1 MECRE
6 IVDSAK
12 ESPIELSGCKD
23 CDKLQILF
31 NENPGGKPIRRTGLI
46 LAAIVGGTGIA
57 ISTICIPF
65 VTPAL
70 RRICLPY
77 VPATTIQLENIQ
89 RALKT
94 FAHKKSGNKLV
105 DIGSGDGRI
114 VHLAA
119 QNGYK
124 AHGIELNP
132 WLVLYSK
139 YRSLRLGIRSTA
151 TFSRQDLWKSNFDT
165 YDSIVIFGVE
175 QMMNDLE
182 NKLSQEIKPEC
193 TVVAC
198 RFPFPNWK
206 EIATIGEGVDSVWV
220 YKPGQRIPEMKRG
233 SSIKITL
240 KERPTRKPK

>member
-1 MECRE
+1 MNF
-6 IVDSAK
+6 
-12 ESPIELSGCKD
+12 
-23 CDKLQILF
+23 LF
-31 NENPGGKPIRRTGLI
+31 S
-46 LAAIVGGTGIA
+46 GGTGIA

-77 VPATTIQLENIQ
+77 VPATTIQLENMQ

-175 QMMNDLE
+175 QMVRFDN
-182 NKLSQEIKPEC
+182 NKTYIYELSSKEC
-193 TVVAC
+193 MLY
-198 RFPFPNWK
+198 
-206 EIATIGEGVDSVWV
+206 S
-220 YKPGQRIPEMKRG
+220 G
-233 SSIKITL
+233 STNGGKYCNSNHLILIL
-240 KERPTRKPK
+240 

>member
-1 MECRE
+1 MNFL
-6 IVDSAK
+6 
-12 ESPIELSGCKD
+12 LS
-23 CDKLQILF
+23 
-31 NENPGGKPIRRTGLI
+31 
-46 LAAIVGGTGIA
+46 GGTGIA

-151 TFSRQDLWKSNFDT
+151 TFSRQDLWKSNFHT

-175 QMMNDLE
+175 QMVRFEKNPRFINSSKEFMLH
-182 NKLSQEIKPEC
+182 SEIYC
-193 TVVAC
+193 
-198 RFPFPNWK
+198 N
-206 EIATIGEGVDSVWV
+206 SNH
-220 YKPGQRIPEMKRG
+220 
-233 SSIKITL
+233 SIWIL
-240 KERPTRKPK
+240 LFVLHFR